1 LSLTASY
8 DVVPLMFVAHLT
20 IDQKPTATDFAKARE
35 LIEIRGTGELS
46 LQDRRVINIL
56 YQNAGTRLC
65 DDVEH
70 VISIAKLRGEGEIG
84 GGGHKGSERVK
95 DSILRLMKTVV
106 QVPTVGKNG
115 RPATR
120 RVQVLSDTTT
130 SDDEDDPSGQ
140 VVYSFSPGMRAIIKD
155 STLWGRVRT
164 AVVFAF
170 TSKYSLTLYEL
181 ITTRIN
187 LKHIWQEEFS
197 VEDLRAVLGVPEGKL
212 ERIPNLLQKVI
223 RPAEAE
229 VGGIAEFGV
238 KIEPLRKGGPKRGLV
253 TGFRVSWWRK
263 NEDELRRAF
272 KELEQSKVGRIAR
285 LTGKAEQIRAAGGIP
300 GISGDVVEGLAD
312 LRAAADADFAA
323 KLNQMRAAQKGKGVD
338 EIAPPALPVSA

>member
-1 LSLTASY
+1 
-8 DVVPLMFVAHLT
+8 MFVAHLT
-20 IDQKPTATDFAKARE
+20 IDQKPTETDFAKARE

-46 LQDRRVINIL
+46 LHDRRVINIL

-70 VISIAKLRGEGEIG
+70 VISIARLRGQGEIG

-170 TSKYSLTLYEL
+170 TSKYSLALYEL
-181 ITTRIN
+181 ITARIN

-197 VEDLRAVLGVPEGKL
+197 VEDLRALLGVPVANWSASPTCF
-212 ERIPNLLQKVI
+212 R
-223 RPAEAE
+223 RSFA
-229 VGGIAEFGV
+229 
-238 KIEPLRKGGPKRGLV
+238 PLR
-253 TGFRVSWWRK
+253 
-263 NEDELRRAF
+263 RRSAV
-272 KELEQSKVGRIAR
+272 LPS
-285 LTGKAEQIRAAGGIP
+285 
-300 GISGDVVEGLAD
+300 SG
-312 LRAAADADFAA
+312 
-323 KLNQMRAAQKGKGVD
+323 
-338 EIAPPALPVSA
+338 

>member
-1 LSLTASY
+1 
-8 DVVPLMFVAHLT
+8 MFVAHLT

-70 VISIAKLRGEGEIG
+70 VISIATLRGEGEIG

-130 SDDEDDPSGQ
+130 SDDEDDPTGQ

-170 TSKYSLTLYEL
+170 TSKYSLALYEL
-181 ITTRIN
+181 ITARIN
-187 LKHIWQEEFS
+187 LKHIWQEEIR
-197 VEDLRAVLGVPEGKL
+197 VEDLRALLGVPDGKL

-253 TGFRVSWWRK
+253 TGFRMSWWRK
-263 NEDELRRAF
+263 SEDELRQAY

-285 LTGKAEQIRAAGGIP
+285 LTGKTEQVRAAGGIP
-300 GISGDVVEGLAD
+300 GISDDVAKELAD
-312 LRAAADADFAA
+312 LRTAADTEVAA
-323 KLNQMRAAQKGKGVD
+323 KLEGMRAKTRAADTAEVK
-338 EIAPPALPVSA
+338 PPPLPASV